1 MKQATILS
9 ALAATLL
16 WVPSLVADSAAPFN
30 MLPAQPA
37 GTVQDMEEY
46 LYLDTLADPAQW
58 QPTEAEARSAGDVN
72 GHPALT
78 FHIDVDHHAGEPK
91 YPIGWP
97 RMYMR
102 KPNDIPWKDYD
113 KFEFKI
119 HTKASSNTIPAR
131 TFSLKFTGQP
141 KTSIDIG
148 FSPKQLKLNEWVPFS
163 MPTNK
168 IAEITTFASCVFFI
182 SESNYPDKEVL
193 DFTFAEMRLVR
204 SSYCKITE
212 MQTQGVRYTATPTLP
227 VKLTVYG
234 PASDGA
240 RGIPFQIACGDKV
253 LRLETLPVVRGTQTL
268 QMDISELN
276 LANGDYTLTAFPD
289 NPDRKL
295 TVSFKVIDSPF

>member
-16 WVPSLVADSAAPFN
+16 WMPSFAADSAAPFN
-30 MLPAQPA
+30 MLPTNSTAA
-37 GTVQDMEEY
+37 VQDVEEY
-46 LYLDTLADPAQW
+46 FYLDTFAAPDQW
-58 QPTEAEARSAGDVN
+58 QPTEAEARSAAEVN
-72 GHPALT
+72 GHPAIT

-113 KFEFKI
+113 KFEFKVF
-119 HTKASSNTIPAR
+119 TKTSSNLLPAR
-131 TFSLKFTGQP
+131 AFNLKFAGQP
-141 KTSIDIG
+141 RINIDLSFG
-148 FSPKQLKLNEWVPFS
+148 LKQLKLNEWMPFS

-168 IAEITTFASCVFFI
+168 LGEITSFSSVGFFI
-182 SESNYPDKEVL
+182 SEANYPDKEVL
-193 DFTFAEMRLVR
+193 DFTFAEIRLVR

-212 MQTQGVRYTATPTLP
+212 METQGVRYNTSSTLP
-227 VKLTVYG
+227 VKITVFG
-234 PASDGA
+234 PASDAA
-240 RGIPFQIACGDKV
+240 RGVPFQIARGDKV
-253 LRLETLPVVRGTQTL
+253 LRLETLPVVRGNQTL
-268 QMDISELN
+268 QMDVSELN
-276 LANGDYTLTAFPD
+276 LTNGDYTLTAFPD

>member
-1 MKQATILS
+1 MKPFPLTGLFSAVLLLTLISQAE
-9 ALAATLL
+9 
-16 WVPSLVADSAAPFN
+16 PAAPFN
-30 MLPAQPA
+30 LLPAKPA
-37 GTVQDMEEY
+37 GTVQDVEEY
-46 LYLDTLADPAQW
+46 LYLDALADPAQW
-58 QPTEAEARSAGDVN
+58 QATEAEARSATPLN

-78 FHIDVDHHAGEPK
+78 FHIDVDHHSGEPK

-102 KPNDIPWKDYD
+102 KPSDIPWKDYD

-131 TFSLKFTGQP
+131 TVTLKFTGQP
-141 KTSIDIG
+141 KVSIDIG
-148 FSPKQLKLNEWVPFS
+148 FGPKQLKLNEWTTFS

-168 IAEITTFASCVFFI
+168 IAEITSFSNCGFFI

-193 DFTFAEMRLVR
+193 DFTFAEIRLVR
-204 SSYCKITE
+204 SSYCKIVE
-212 MQTQGVRYTATPTLP
+212 METQGVRYAATPSLP
-227 VKLTVYG
+227 VKITVYG

-240 RGIPFQIACGDKV
+240 RGIPFQIARGDKV
-253 LRLETLPVVRGTQTL
+253 LRVETLPVVRGTQTI
-268 QMDISELN
+268 QMDVSELN